1 MGNHRRIW
9 NEGFDIERRVIEERG
24 LKNKVARRCL
34 SFKGGGTTMWTR
46 SFMRTAIIFL
56 VAMAALAQ
64 QPAGNAAQWIQLHDG
79 ADMGWIRAMEAG
91 ESRLY
96 TGTANGIFVSD
107 DQGFTWRYVTLGFKH
122 SPSSMA
128 VDGNTV
134 YVGTNSDGIFR
145 SDDAGETWTPTSDG
159 LRTFKHHL
167 THIKRIFWPN
177 ISQILVTFDEV
188 IAVTHYGHMNNTY
201 LSTNRGD
208 TWHNVTGIWAWWA
221 QSIRSVVQFDGYLW
235 CPVSDF
241 SSGMAR
247 SSDNGRTW
255 EWIPK
260 HRGLAIDWVVLHHR
274 LYVVEELG
282 SGRWNEQTRDWE
294 YFPVEGLPMLSW
306 GFNKTTITSS
316 AVHDDRLYVGVSE
329 FNSNA
334 GEQSGVYVFD
344 SNTETWSSAGL
355 AGVRITDLLSHDS
368 ILYAG
373 TPWNGIYASTPQRVH
388 PHAKAVTTW
397 GRVKQDALAQ
407 D

>member
-1 MGNHRRIW
+1 
-9 NEGFDIERRVIEERG
+9 
-24 LKNKVARRCL
+24 
-34 SFKGGGTTMWTR
+34 
-46 SFMRTAIIFL
+46 MRTATVFL

-64 QPAGNAAQWIQLHDG
+64 QPAGNAQTWVKLHDSVNK
-79 ADMGWIRAMEAG
+79 DWISVLAAG
-91 ESRLY
+91 ENRLY
-96 TGTANGIFVSD
+96 AGTQYGILISD
-107 DQGFTWRYVTLGFKH
+107 DQGLTWRYVTLGFKH
-122 SPSSMA
+122 PPLSMA

-145 SDDAGETWTPTSDG
+145 SDDAGETWTLTSDG
-159 LRTFKHHL
+159 LRTFKHPL
-167 THIKRIFWPN
+167 TQIKRIFWPN
-177 ISQILVTFDEV
+177 ISQILVTYDAV
-188 IAVTHYGHMNNTY
+188 IAVTRGPTNSSYNNTY

-221 QSIRSVVQFDGYLW
+221 QSIQSVVQFDGYLW

-282 SGRWNEQTRDWE
+282 VGRWNEQTRDWE
-294 YFPVEGLPMLSW
+294 YLPVEGLPMLSY
-306 GFNKTTITSS
+306 GFNRTTITSS

-344 SNTETWSSAGL
+344 PDTETWSSAGL
-355 AGVRITDLLSHDS
+355 AGVWITDLLSHDS

-373 TPWNGIYASTPQRVH
+373 TSWDGIYASTPQRVH

-397 GRVKQDALAQ
+397 GRAKQDALAQ

>member
-1 MGNHRRIW
+1 
-9 NEGFDIERRVIEERG
+9 
-24 LKNKVARRCL
+24 
-34 SFKGGGTTMWTR
+34 MWTR

-64 QPAGNAAQWIQLHDG
+64 QPAGNAETWVKLDDGVNKDWISVL
-79 ADMGWIRAMEAG
+79 AAG
-91 ESRLY
+91 ENRLY
-96 TGTANGIFVSD
+96 AGTEYGILISD
-107 DQGFTWRYVTLGFKH
+107 DQGLTWRYVTLGFKH
-122 SPSSMA
+122 SPLSMA

-134 YVGTNSDGIFR
+134 YVGTYSDGIFR

-167 THIKRIFWPN
+167 THIKKVFWPN
-177 ISQILVTFDEV
+177 ISQILVTFDEA
-188 IAVTHYGHMNNTY
+188 IAVTRGPTNNTY
-201 LSTNRGD
+201 LSTDRGG

-221 QSIRSVVQFDGYLW
+221 QSIRSVAQFDGYLW
-235 CPVSDF
+235 CSVPEI

-260 HRGLAIDWVVLHHR
+260 FKHGGLIDWVVLHHR
-274 LYVVEELG
+274 LYVVEPLG
-282 SGRWNEQTRDWE
+282 FGRWNEQIRDWE
-294 YFPVEGLPMLSW
+294 YLPVEGLPMLSTW
-306 GFNKTTITSS
+306 GLSNTTITSS

-355 AGVRITDLLSHDS
+355 AGVRITVLLSHDS

-397 GRVKQDALAQ
+397 GRVKQDALAK